1 VRIPPLAVAIE
12 TALFVCGLV
21 ALAEDKRVEQ
31 PKGYHIVTKP
41 ARTGETPPEVK
52 QEKMDEDNSRR
63 RKPSY
68 DIRDQA
74 APTREP
80 ELQPK
85 EIKP

>member
-1 VRIPPLAVAIE
+1 MRIRPLAFTIGTV
-12 TALFVCGLV
+12 LFVCGFA

-31 PKGYHIVTKP
+31 PKGYHFVTRP

-63 RKPSY
+63 TKGNY
-68 DIRDQA
+68 DISDQS

-80 ELQPK
+80 ELKPK